1 MTERPDPTTGSDD
14 AFLRHRAQ
22 TWWPQPPGDAPAEQR
37 AGHPREGL
45 PAPPSSPAAPLPTPD
60 ARGPVRPAGIR
71 TVGAALLGVVIGA
84 LAGFVIQDAV
94 AVASLASGGLNWE
107 VVAIFAVLLPL
118 LAVGGAV
125 VGIRIERRSARRHP
139 GTR

>member
-1 MTERPDPTTGSDD
+1 MTEHPDPTTGSDD
-14 AFLRHRAQ
+14 AFRRHRAQ
-22 TWWPQPPGDAPAEQR
+22 TWWPQPPGDAPAEQH
-37 AGHPREGL
+37 ASHPQEGL
-45 PAPPSSPAAPLPTPD
+45 PAPLPSPAAALPTPD

-71 TVGAALLGVVIGA
+71 TVGAALLGLMLGA
-84 LAGFVIQDAV
+84 LAGFVMQDAV

-107 VVAIFAVLLPL
+107 VVAVFAVLLPL